1 MILLPVQ
8 QLDCFYHLFYKHKL
22 HDKGAQFYT
31 IQAVYEAKPISF
43 FLEYAGAA
51 HHFINKRRVLQTK
64 TTLATPLDYIRA
76 FVENKTTY

>member
-31 IQAVYEAKPISF
+31 VQAVYEAKPISF
-43 FLEYAGAA
+43 FFSNTQELHIISLIKEEFYRQKQ
-51 HHFINKRRVLQTK
+51 H
-64 TTLATPLDYIRA
+64 
-76 FVENKTTY
+76 